1 MLSSSKDGVE
11 INFRYHVD
19 LLVAKPLK
27 IRKNDIITQ

>member
-11 INFRYHVD
+11 INFRYVD